1 MDTKNYYEVIIFQLI
16 IIPFY
21 IQLGWDN
28 FVQSSIQ
35 AWNEFYVKWIRHGKR
50 IFFMSYEELENDDKL
65 SNLMER
71 ISNFLNFE
79 VNHERIACTIKYK
92 QETFRRDKKCYKY
105 ENIEDKD
112 HTKML
117 VKDSRFSVFSK
128 KHNRWINSAI
138 QNVEKEMKKKSLD
151 YYSILSSYKSTKIS
165 VDICN

>member
-1 MDTKNYYEVIIFQLI
+1 
-16 IIPFY
+16 
-21 IQLGWDN
+21 
-28 FVQSSIQ
+28 
-35 AWNEFYVKWIRHGKR
+35 
-50 IFFMSYEELENDDKL
+50 MSYEELENDDKL